1 MEPVL
6 SSELEALPR
15 SITKQEINVLPL
27 MRYEGTYELVDSDEK
42 LEGALEALK
51 DESLLGFDTESR
63 PSFRKGE
70 NHPVSLVQLA
80 GETKVYLF
88 QIRRVEQSERLRE
101 VLADDRIVKAGVAIR
116 DDIRKLQEIFQ
127 FEEAGFIEI
136 AELTR
141 PLSISNTGLRS
152 LAAIFLGFRISKNAQ
167 VSNWARKDLTRNQQV
182 YAATDAWVSRQLYL
196 RLDSL
201 GLANGMRPSSQ

>member
-1 MEPVL
+1 
-6 SSELEALPR
+6 
-15 SITKQEINVLPL
+15 

>member
-1 MEPVL
+1 MEETL
-6 SSELEALPR
+6 STELDSLPR
-15 SITKQEINVLPL
+15 SISKQEINVLPL
-27 MRYEGTYELVDSDEK
+27 MRYHGSYELVDTLEK
-42 LEGALEALK
+42 LEAALEQLSG
-51 DESLLGFDTESR
+51 ETLLGFDTESR

-80 GETKVYLF
+80 GSEKVYLF
-88 QIRRVEQSERLRE
+88 QIRRVEESPRLAE
-101 VLADDRIVKAGVAIR
+101 LFNNSKIVKAGVAIR
-116 DDIRKLQEIFQ
+116 DDIRKLQELFP
-127 FEEAGFIEI
+127 FDEAGFCEI

-167 VSNWARKDLTRNQQV
+167 VSNWARRDLTRNQQV

-196 RLDSL
+196 RLDAL
-201 GLANGMRPSSQ
+201 GLVNGTKSAV

>member
-6 SSELEALPR
+6 SSDLADLPR

-27 MRYEGTYELVDSDEK
+27 MRYEGAYELVDTDEK
-42 LEGALEALK
+42 LESALEALK
-51 DESLLGFDTESR
+51 SETLLGFDTESR

-80 GETKVYLF
+80 GATKVYLF
-88 QIRRVEQSERLRE
+88 QIRRAAQSERLRE
-101 VLADDRIVKAGVAIR
+101 VLSDEGMVKAGVAIR
-116 DDIRKLQEIFQ
+116 DDIRKLQELFQ
-127 FEEAGFIEI
+127 FEEAGFVEI

-196 RLDSL
+196 KLEAF
-201 GLANGMRPSSQ
+201 GLANGLRTSSQ